1 MAAPALIQSLSWR
14 ASSGIEINKQG
25 IPQYDGSVIDY
36 EEWKFRV
43 MARWES
49 YGGKAEDHRDQD
61 RKELAAKVLEG
72 LSGDAMNI
80 AKEMP
85 MPDIIT
91 AEGIP
96 TLVERIKSAIAGK
109 RISEAKEL
117 YREGVKKHGELTRQ
131 RGEPMSS
138 YVIRRSR

>member
-1 MAAPALIQSLSWR
+1 
-14 ASSGIEINKQG
+14 
-25 IPQYDGSVIDY
+25 
-36 EEWKFRV
+36 

-49 YGGKAEDHRDQD
+49 YGGKAEEHRDQD
-61 RKELAAKVLEG
+61 REELAAKVLEG

-85 MPDIIT
+85 MQDIIT
-91 AEGIP
+91 ADGIP
-96 TLVERIKSAIAGK
+96 TLVDKIKSAIVGK

-117 YREGVKKHGELTRQ
+117 YREGVEKHGELTRQ

-138 YVIRRSR
+138 YAIRRSRWAKTLS